1 MNKMN
6 LKISTV
12 MQSKI
17 ALLILAAALFSSCET
32 VINPDLDSAPPVLVV
47 QAWLNDKSEKQ
58 VIQLTMTQP
67 YFDESAPT
75 GVSGATVTVTDD
87 LNTVYTFVDDGTNT
101 GSYQWTPALG
111 QNIGTPG
118 RIYTLSV
125 QANGE
130 TFQSVTPMKRTTT
143 IDSITFEIKKEFQ
156 FPEDSYIA
164 QFWAKDP
171 AGKGDSYWI
180 RAFKNGVLLNKPMEI
195 NVAYDAGFSSGGD
208 IDGVQFIQPIREGI
222 NPMDEDP
229 KKKNMNLPPYADGD
243 SVYVE
248 IQSITLAA
256 FDHLHQVIDQ
266 TNRQGGFG
274 ALFARPLENVSTN
287 IVNTNPKGSAVTGF
301 FNVAAVKG
309 LGKKFV
315 KKP

>member
-1 MNKMN
+1 MKPGVVAV
-6 LKISTV
+6 IFAV
-12 MQSKI
+12 I
-17 ALLILAAALFSSCET
+17 ALSSCDK
-32 VINPDLDSAPPVLVV
+32 VINPELESAPPILVV
-47 QAWLNDKSEKQ
+47 EAWLNDKSEKQ
-58 VIQLTMTQP
+58 IIQLTMTQP
-67 YFDESAPT
+67 YFDTSTPV
-75 GVSGATVTVTDD
+75 GVSGATVLVTDD
-87 LNTVYTFVDDGTNT
+87 LNTVYTFVDDGSNSGT
-101 GSYQWTPALG
+101 YQWTPPLG

-118 RIYTLSV
+118 RTYTLSV
-125 QANGE
+125 QTNGE
-130 TFQSVTPMKRTTT
+130 TFEAITPMKRTTP
-143 IDSITFEIKKEFQ
+143 IDSINFTIKPEFQ

-164 QFWAKDP
+164 QFWAQDP

-195 NVAYDAGFSSGGD
+195 NVAYDAGFSAGGD
-208 IDGVQFIQPIREGI
+208 LDGVQFIQPIREGI
-222 NPMDEDP
+222 NPLDQDP
-229 KKKNMNLPPYADGD
+229 KDKNKNLPPYVDGD

-287 IVNTNPKGSAVTGF
+287 IVNKNAKGSKVTGF

-315 KKP
+315 K